1 MQHPEVT
8 ILCYRYQAWAHHYDC
23 ESVWAFVQRHG
34 GYMSIRND
42 AIDYF
47 LPVEYR
53 VLFEIAYPELNR
65 QYNLDLI

>member
-53 VLFEIAYPELNR
+53 VLFEIAFPELNR